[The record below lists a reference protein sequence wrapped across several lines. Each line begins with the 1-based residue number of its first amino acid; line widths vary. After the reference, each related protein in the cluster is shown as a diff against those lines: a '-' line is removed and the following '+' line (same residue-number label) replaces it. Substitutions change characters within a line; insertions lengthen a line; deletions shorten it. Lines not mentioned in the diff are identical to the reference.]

1 MVRWL
6 PYFIAGRYL
15 RSRKSHSVINIISGV
30 SVAAMAT
37 PVAAMVI
44 LLSVF
49 NGLEGMVRTLY
60 RAVDA
65 DITIRAAEGTVFDAA
80 AVDTAAIR
88 AAEGVETL
96 SLVLEQ
102 GAMAEVGDRRTIV
115 RLRGVERTYEDVVP
129 VAQTI
134 YGGTFAVGVERTYED
149 VVPVA
154 QTIYGGTFAVGVDDS
169 RSVVLGHRTAQELG
183 MSRQAAGDMVT
194 LYAINRAR
202 FSSLL
207 PVGGYTRRTLP
218 VAGFYSIDDENGD
231 VAYVSLDVAQDMFNY
246 EGRASSVAVKLAAGA
261 DADAVAERLQRIAG
275 EGMEV
280 LTRERSNSI
289 YRLMALEKWGV
300 FAVALLVLVVASLTV
315 VGTIVMIMIDKRDDA
330 ATLRMMGA
338 NRATVR
344 DIFVGEGHL
353 LAGVSLVL
361 GVAAGVGLT
370 LLQQTVGLVRLQT
383 ATLMVDIYPVELHAA
398 DVLLTAAAYI
408 VVAHVVTRLTV
419 GAMLKDNA
427 TI

>member
-15 RSRKSHSVINIISGV
+15 RSRKSHSMINIISGV

-115 RLRGVERTYEDVVP
+115 RLR
-129 VAQTI
+129 
-134 YGGTFAVGVERTYED
+134 GVERTYED

-300 FAVALLVLVVASLTV
+300 FAVALIVLVVASLTV

-398 DVLLTAAAYI
+398 DVLLTTAAYI

>member
-65 DITIRAAEGTVFDAA
+65 DITIRAAEGTVFDVA

-134 YGGTFAVGVERTYED
+134 YGGTFAVS
-149 VVPVA
+149 
-154 QTIYGGTFAVGVDDS
+154 VDDS

-194 LYAINRAR
+194 LYAINRTR

-231 VAYVSLDVAQDMFNY
+231 VAYVALDVAQDMFNY

-300 FAVALLVLVVASLTV
+300 FAVALIVLVVASLTV

>member
-65 DITIRAAEGTVFDAA
+65 DITIRAAEGTIFDVA

-134 YGGTFAVGVERTYED
+134 YGGTFAVGV
-149 VVPVA
+149 
-154 QTIYGGTFAVGVDDS
+154 DDS
-169 RSVVLGHRTAQELG
+169 RSVVLGHCTAQELG

-231 VAYVSLDVAQDMFNY
+231 VAYVALDVAQDMFNY

-300 FAVALLVLVVASLTV
+300 FAVALIVLVVASLTV

-338 NRATVR
+338 SRATVR

-353 LAGVSLVL
+353 LAVVSLVL

>member
-65 DITIRAAEGTVFDAA
+65 DITIRAAEGTVFDVA

-134 YGGTFAVGVERTYED
+134 YGGTFAVGV
-149 VVPVA
+149 
-154 QTIYGGTFAVGVDDS
+154 DDS
-169 RSVVLGHRTAQELG
+169 RIVVLGHRTAQELG

-194 LYAINRAR
+194 LYAINRTR

-231 VAYVSLDVAQDMFNY
+231 VAYVALDVAQDMFNY

-300 FAVALLVLVVASLTV
+300 FAVALIVLVVASLTV

-353 LAGVSLVL
+353 LAVVSLVL

>member
-134 YGGTFAVGVERTYED
+134 YGGTFAVGV
-149 VVPVA
+149 
-154 QTIYGGTFAVGVDDS
+154 DDS

-183 MSRQAAGDMVT
+183 MSRQTAGDMVT
-194 LYAINRAR
+194 LYAINRTR

-231 VAYVSLDVAQDMFNY
+231 VAYVALDVAQDMFNY

>member
-65 DITIRAAEGTVFDAA
+65 DITIRAAEGTVFDVA

-115 RLRGVERTYEDVVP
+115 RLR
-129 VAQTI
+129 
-134 YGGTFAVGVERTYED
+134 GVERTYED

-300 FAVALLVLVVASLTV
+300 FAVALIVLVVASLTV

-330 ATLRMMGA
+330 ATLRIMGA

>member
-134 YGGTFAVGVERTYED
+134 YGGTFAVGV
-149 VVPVA
+149 
-154 QTIYGGTFAVGVDDS
+154 DDS

-194 LYAINRAR
+194 LYAINRTR

-300 FAVALLVLVVASLTV
+300 FAVALIVLVVASLTV

>member
-134 YGGTFAVGVERTYED
+134 YGGTFAVGV
-149 VVPVA
+149 
-154 QTIYGGTFAVGVDDS
+154 DDS

-194 LYAINRAR
+194 LYAINRTR

-231 VAYVSLDVAQDMFNY
+231 MAYVSLDVAQDMFNY

-300 FAVALLVLVVASLTV
+300 FAVALIVLVVASLTV

>member
-134 YGGTFAVGVERTYED
+134 YGGTFAVGV
-149 VVPVA
+149 
-154 QTIYGGTFAVGVDDS
+154 DDS

-194 LYAINRAR
+194 LYAINRTR

-218 VAGFYSIDDENGD
+218 VAGFYSIDDENGN

-300 FAVALLVLVVASLTV
+300 FAVALIVLVVASLTV

>member
-65 DITIRAAEGTVFDAA
+65 DIAIRATEGTIFDVA

-134 YGGTFAVGVERTYED
+134 YGGTFAVGV
-149 VVPVA
+149 
-154 QTIYGGTFAVGVDDS
+154 DDS

-194 LYAINRAR
+194 LYAINRTR

-231 VAYVSLDVAQDMFNY
+231 VAYVALDVAQDMFNY
-246 EGRASSVAVKLAAGA
+246 EGRASAVAVKLAAGA

-300 FAVALLVLVVASLTV
+300 FAVALIVLVVASLTV

>member
-134 YGGTFAVGVERTYED
+134 YGGTFAVGV
-149 VVPVA
+149 
-154 QTIYGGTFAVGVDDS
+154 DDS

-194 LYAINRAR
+194 LYAINRTR

-231 VAYVSLDVAQDMFNY
+231 VAYVALDVAQDMFNY

-300 FAVALLVLVVASLTV
+300 FAVALIVLVVASLTV

-353 LAGVSLVL
+353 MAGVSLVL

>member
-65 DITIRAAEGTVFDAA
+65 DIAIRAAEGTVFDVA

-102 GAMAEVGDRRTIV
+102 GTMAEVGDRRTIV
-115 RLRGVERTYEDVVP
+115 RLR
-129 VAQTI
+129 
-134 YGGTFAVGVERTYED
+134 GVERTYED

-194 LYAINRAR
+194 LYAINRTR

-231 VAYVSLDVAQDMFNY
+231 VAYVALDVAQDMFNY

-300 FAVALLVLVVASLTV
+300 FAVALIVLVVASLTV

-338 NRATVR
+338 SRATVR

-353 LAGVSLVL
+353 LAVVSLVL

>member
-65 DITIRAAEGTVFDAA
+65 DIAIRAAEGTVFDVA

-115 RLRGVERTYEDVVP
+115 RLRGVERTYED
-129 VAQTI
+129 I
-134 YGGTFAVGVERTYED
+134 
-149 VVPVA
+149 VPVA

-207 PVGGYTRRTLP
+207 PVGGYTRQTLP

-231 VAYVSLDVAQDMFNY
+231 VAYVALDVAQDMFNY

-300 FAVALLVLVVASLTV
+300 FAVALIVLVVASLTV

>member
-65 DITIRAAEGTVFDAA
+65 DITIRAAEGTVFDVA

-102 GAMAEVGDRRTIV
+102 GTMAEVGDRRTIV
-115 RLRGVERTYEDVVP
+115 RLR
-129 VAQTI
+129 
-134 YGGTFAVGVERTYED
+134 GVERTYED

-194 LYAINRAR
+194 LYAINRTR

-231 VAYVSLDVAQDMFNY
+231 VAYVALDVAQDMFNY

-300 FAVALLVLVVASLTV
+300 FAVALIVLVVASLTV

>member
-65 DITIRAAEGTVFDAA
+65 DIAIRAAEGTVFDVA

-134 YGGTFAVGVERTYED
+134 YGGTFAVGV
-149 VVPVA
+149 
-154 QTIYGGTFAVGVDDS
+154 DDS

-194 LYAINRAR
+194 LYAINRTR

-246 EGRASSVAVKLAAGA
+246 EGRASAVAVKLAAGA

-300 FAVALLVLVVASLTV
+300 FAVALIVLVVASLTV

>member
-115 RLRGVERTYEDVVP
+115 RLR
-129 VAQTI
+129 
-134 YGGTFAVGVERTYED
+134 GVERTYED

-300 FAVALLVLVVASLTV
+300 FAVALIVLVVASLTV

-419 GAMLKDNA
+419 GAMLKDNT

>member
-65 DITIRAAEGTVFDAA
+65 DITIRVAEGTVFDAA

-134 YGGTFAVGVERTYED
+134 YGGTFAVGV
-149 VVPVA
+149 
-154 QTIYGGTFAVGVDDS
+154 DDS

-194 LYAINRAR
+194 LYAINRTR

-231 VAYVSLDVAQDMFNY
+231 VAYVALDVAQDMFNY

-300 FAVALLVLVVASLTV
+300 FAVALIVLVVASLTV

>member
-15 RSRKSHSVINIISGV
+15 RSRKSHSMINIISGV

-65 DITIRAAEGTVFDAA
+65 DITIRAAEGTVFDVA

-134 YGGTFAVGVERTYED
+134 YGGTFAVS
-149 VVPVA
+149 
-154 QTIYGGTFAVGVDDS
+154 VDDS
-169 RSVVLGHRTAQELG
+169 RSVVLGYRTAQELG

-194 LYAINRAR
+194 LYAINRTR

-300 FAVALLVLVVASLTV
+300 FAVALIVLVVASLTV

-353 LAGVSLVL
+353 LAVVSLVL

>member
-65 DITIRAAEGTVFDAA
+65 DITIRAAEGTIFDAA

-134 YGGTFAVGVERTYED
+134 YGGTFAVGV
-149 VVPVA
+149 
-154 QTIYGGTFAVGVDDS
+154 DDS

-194 LYAINRAR
+194 LYAINRTR

-300 FAVALLVLVVASLTV
+300 FAVALIVLVVASLTV

>member
-65 DITIRAAEGTVFDAA
+65 DITIRAAEGTIFDVA

-115 RLRGVERTYEDVVP
+115 RLR
-129 VAQTI
+129 
-134 YGGTFAVGVERTYED
+134 GVERTYED

-246 EGRASSVAVKLAAGA
+246 EGRASAVAVKLAAGA

-300 FAVALLVLVVASLTV
+300 FAVALIVLVVASLTV

>member
-134 YGGTFAVGVERTYED
+134 YGGTFAVGV
-149 VVPVA
+149 
-154 QTIYGGTFAVGVDDS
+154 DDS

-194 LYAINRAR
+194 LYAINRTR

-207 PVGGYTRRTLP
+207 PVGGYTRQTLP

-231 VAYVSLDVAQDMFNY
+231 VAYVALDVAQDMFNY

-300 FAVALLVLVVASLTV
+300 FAVALIVLVVASLTV

>member
-134 YGGTFAVGVERTYED
+134 YGGTFAVGV
-149 VVPVA
+149 
-154 QTIYGGTFAVGVDDS
+154 DDS

-183 MSRQAAGDMVT
+183 MSRQTVGDMVT
-194 LYAINRAR
+194 LYAINRTR

-246 EGRASSVAVKLAAGA
+246 EGRASAVAVKLAAGA

-300 FAVALLVLVVASLTV
+300 FAVALIVLVVASLTV

>member
-65 DITIRAAEGTVFDAA
+65 DITIRAAEGTVFDVA

-134 YGGTFAVGVERTYED
+134 YGGTFAVGV
-149 VVPVA
+149 
-154 QTIYGGTFAVGVDDS
+154 DDS

-194 LYAINRAR
+194 LYAINRTR

-300 FAVALLVLVVASLTV
+300 FAVALIVLVVASLTV

>member
-65 DITIRAAEGTVFDAA
+65 DITIRAAEGTIFDAA

-102 GAMAEVGDRRTIV
+102 GTMAEVGDRRTIV
-115 RLRGVERTYEDVVP
+115 RLR
-129 VAQTI
+129 
-134 YGGTFAVGVERTYED
+134 GVERTYED

-194 LYAINRAR
+194 LYAINRTR

-231 VAYVSLDVAQDMFNY
+231 VAYVALDVAQDMFNY

>member
-65 DITIRAAEGTVFDAA
+65 DITIRAAEGTVFDVA

-115 RLRGVERTYEDVVP
+115 RLR
-129 VAQTI
+129 
-134 YGGTFAVGVERTYED
+134 GVERTYED

>member
-65 DITIRAAEGTVFDAA
+65 DITIRAAEGTIFDAA

-134 YGGTFAVGVERTYED
+134 YGGTFAVGV
-149 VVPVA
+149 
-154 QTIYGGTFAVGVDDS
+154 DDS

-194 LYAINRAR
+194 LYAINRTR

-300 FAVALLVLVVASLTV
+300 FAVALIVLVVASLTV

-370 LLQQTVGLVRLQT
+370 LLQRTVGLVRLQT

>member
-134 YGGTFAVGVERTYED
+134 YGGTFAVGV
-149 VVPVA
+149 
-154 QTIYGGTFAVGVDDS
+154 DDS

-194 LYAINRAR
+194 LYAINRTR

-231 VAYVSLDVAQDMFNY
+231 VAYVALDVAQDMFNY
-246 EGRASSVAVKLAAGA
+246 EERASSVAVKLAAGA

-300 FAVALLVLVVASLTV
+300 FAVALIVLVVASLTV

>member
-15 RSRKSHSVINIISGV
+15 RSRKSHSGINIISGV

-134 YGGTFAVGVERTYED
+134 YGGTFAVGV
-149 VVPVA
+149 
-154 QTIYGGTFAVGVDDS
+154 DDS

-194 LYAINRAR
+194 LYAINRTR

-231 VAYVSLDVAQDMFNY
+231 VAYVALDVAQDMFNY

-300 FAVALLVLVVASLTV
+300 FAVALIVLVVASLTV

-338 NRATVR
+338 SRATVR

-419 GAMLKDNA
+419 GTMLKDNA

>member
-65 DITIRAAEGTVFDAA
+65 DIAIRAAEGTVFDVA

-134 YGGTFAVGVERTYED
+134 YGGTFAVGV
-149 VVPVA
+149 
-154 QTIYGGTFAVGVDDS
+154 DDS

-194 LYAINRAR
+194 LYAINRTR

-218 VAGFYSIDDENGD
+218 VAGFYSIDDGNGD
-231 VAYVSLDVAQDMFNY
+231 VAYVALDVAQDMFNY
-246 EGRASSVAVKLAAGA
+246 EGRASAVAVKLAAGA
-261 DADAVAERLQRIAG
+261 DADAVAERLQRITG

-300 FAVALLVLVVASLTV
+300 FAVALIVLVVASLTV

-353 LAGVSLVL
+353 LAVVSLVL

>member
-134 YGGTFAVGVERTYED
+134 YGGTFAVGV
-149 VVPVA
+149 
-154 QTIYGGTFAVGVDDS
+154 DDS

-231 VAYVSLDVAQDMFNY
+231 VAYVALDVAQDMFNY
-246 EGRASSVAVKLAAGA
+246 EGRASSVAVKLAAEA

-300 FAVALLVLVVASLTV
+300 FAVALIVLVVASLTV

-353 LAGVSLVL
+353 LAVVSLVL

>member
-65 DITIRAAEGTVFDAA
+65 DITIRAAEGTIFDAA

-102 GAMAEVGDRRTIV
+102 GTMAEVGDRRTIV
-115 RLRGVERTYEDVVP
+115 RLR
-129 VAQTI
+129 
-134 YGGTFAVGVERTYED
+134 GVERTYED

-231 VAYVSLDVAQDMFNY
+231 VAYVALDVAQDMFNY

-300 FAVALLVLVVASLTV
+300 FAVALIVLVVASLTV

>member
-115 RLRGVERTYEDVVP
+115 RLRGVE
-129 VAQTI
+129 
-134 YGGTFAVGVERTYED
+134 GTYED

-231 VAYVSLDVAQDMFNY
+231 VAYVALDVAQDMFNY

-353 LAGVSLVL
+353 LAVVSLVL

>member
-65 DITIRAAEGTVFDAA
+65 DITIRAAEGTVFDVA
-80 AVDTAAIR
+80 AVDMAAIR

-134 YGGTFAVGVERTYED
+134 YGGTFAVGV
-149 VVPVA
+149 
-154 QTIYGGTFAVGVDDS
+154 DDS

-194 LYAINRAR
+194 LYAINRTR

-300 FAVALLVLVVASLTV
+300 FAVALIVLVVASLTV

>member
-134 YGGTFAVGVERTYED
+134 YGGTFAVGV
-149 VVPVA
+149 
-154 QTIYGGTFAVGVDDS
+154 DDS

-183 MSRQAAGDMVT
+183 MSRQTAGDMVT

-300 FAVALLVLVVASLTV
+300 FAVALIVLVVASLTV

-338 NRATVR
+338 SRATVR

-353 LAGVSLVL
+353 LAVVSLVL

>member
-65 DITIRAAEGTVFDAA
+65 DITIRAAEGTVFDVV

-134 YGGTFAVGVERTYED
+134 YGGTFAVGV
-149 VVPVA
+149 
-154 QTIYGGTFAVGVDDS
+154 DDS

-194 LYAINRAR
+194 LYAINRTR

-231 VAYVSLDVAQDMFNY
+231 VAYVALDVAQDMFNY
-246 EGRASSVAVKLAAGA
+246 EGRASAVAVKLAAGA

-300 FAVALLVLVVASLTV
+300 FAVALIVLVVASLTV

>member
-30 SVAAMAT
+30 SIAAMAT

-134 YGGTFAVGVERTYED
+134 YGGTFAVGV
-149 VVPVA
+149 
-154 QTIYGGTFAVGVDDS
+154 DDS

-194 LYAINRAR
+194 LYAINRTR

-246 EGRASSVAVKLAAGA
+246 EGRASAVAVKLAAGA

-300 FAVALLVLVVASLTV
+300 FAVALIVLVVASLTV

>member
-134 YGGTFAVGVERTYED
+134 YGGTFAVGV
-149 VVPVA
+149 
-154 QTIYGGTFAVGVDDS
+154 DDS

-246 EGRASSVAVKLAAGA
+246 EGRASAVAVKLAAGA

-300 FAVALLVLVVASLTV
+300 FAVALIVLVVASLTV

>member
-65 DITIRAAEGTVFDAA
+65 DITIRAAEGTVFDVA

-115 RLRGVERTYEDVVP
+115 RLR
-129 VAQTI
+129 
-134 YGGTFAVGVERTYED
+134 GVERTYED

-246 EGRASSVAVKLAAGA
+246 EGRALSVAVKLAAGA

-300 FAVALLVLVVASLTV
+300 FAVALIVLVVASLTV